1 MMRLIRLSLITS
13 IAVIL
18 SACGFSLRGSD
29 ILSSKFDTLQ
39 LNAQP
44 PNSEFSRLLRRSL
57 EVADVSVEAVLPE
70 NLDSELP
77 VLAISNEQV
86 VSRPVTVN
94 PRARVAQY
102 ELRLSINVVLARA
115 DELLNAPSSRIFSWP
130 SSPDVPLLLSARAA
144 LKLGRA
150 LLARSRSTE
159 QPALRR
165 RVATSTRHSFV

>member
-1 MMRLIRLSLITS
+1 MMRLIRLSLLTS

-115 DELLNAPSSRIFSWP
+115 DELLINPETLFVERIYFEDIENISGNQEEIE
-130 SSPDVPLLLSARAA
+130 LITA
-144 LKLGRA
+144 
-150 LLARSRSTE
+150 E
-159 QPALRR
+159 MRR
-165 RVATSTRHSFV
+165 ELVNQLMRRLEAVET